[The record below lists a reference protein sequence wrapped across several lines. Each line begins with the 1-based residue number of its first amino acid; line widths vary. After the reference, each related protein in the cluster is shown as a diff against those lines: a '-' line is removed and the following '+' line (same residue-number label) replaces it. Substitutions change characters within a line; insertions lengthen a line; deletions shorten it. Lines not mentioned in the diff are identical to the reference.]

1 MITDT
6 PNSDGSI
13 FDIGLFLEAVRDP
26 NGSGIAPPE
35 SSSGHGRGVCSDGL
49 IHVGARRRRVQII
62 LLVVAI
68 ENPLFD
74 IS

>member
-6 PNSDGSI
+6 PNSDGNI

-49 IHVGARRRRVQII
+49 IHVGGRSSESPDNTSCSSDREPT
-62 LLVVAI
+62 L
-68 ENPLFD
+68 
-74 IS
+74 

>member
-6 PNSDGSI
+6 PNSDGNI